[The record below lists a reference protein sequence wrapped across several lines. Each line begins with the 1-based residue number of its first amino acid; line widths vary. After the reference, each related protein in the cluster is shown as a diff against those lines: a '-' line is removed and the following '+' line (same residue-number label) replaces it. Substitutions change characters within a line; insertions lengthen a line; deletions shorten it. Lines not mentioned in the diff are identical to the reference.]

1 MVEDGGEELTQEQK
15 QQFLLLLFANA
26 DLFAESA
33 NPGHTSLINIMF
45 TLETGHLFTSQS
57 AVSLYTHER
66 K

>member
-33 NPGHTSLINIMF
+33 NPGHTSLIKHHVY
-45 TLETGHLFTSQS
+45 TGNSPPIHQPVRRIPL
-57 AVSLYTHER
+57 H